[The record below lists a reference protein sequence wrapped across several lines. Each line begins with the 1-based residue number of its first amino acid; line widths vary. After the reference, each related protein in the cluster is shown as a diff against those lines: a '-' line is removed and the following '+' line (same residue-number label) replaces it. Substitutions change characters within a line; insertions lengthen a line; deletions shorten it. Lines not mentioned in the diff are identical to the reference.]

1 MFSSQMI
8 SHKHMTFA
16 PGFAG
21 TDVQVQLF
29 LFFRRQLASDGMK
42 GIPILLD
49 LFQAFPAPGIF
60 LGTAKNFQ

>member
-1 MFSSQMI
+1 MI

-29 LFFRRQLASDGMK
+29 LFFLRQLASDDMK
-42 GIPILLD
+42 GILMLLN
-49 LFQAFPAPGIF
+49 LLQTFPAPGIF
-60 LGTAKNFQ
+60 LGTAKDFQ